1 MTGSQ
6 QMPEHVSASTSERP
20 RSRKLIEDML
30 QQRQQMLVLLWELS
44 KLDFAKVDQNIR
56 ETLEEF
62 QEILVDYIA
71 TGHFGLYQRISEGT
85 ERRQS
90 VLETAREIYPRIAK
104 TTDVAVEF
112 TDKYEALDAPVIE
125 ARLTTDLSTLAE
137 EIATRIELE
146 DRLILAMLGTEYII
160 PAQGSAA

>member
-1 MTGSQ
+1 
-6 QMPEHVSASTSERP
+6 MPEHVSASTSERP

>member
-1 MTGSQ
+1 
-6 QMPEHVSASTSERP
+6 
-20 RSRKLIEDML
+20 ML

-44 KLDFAKVDQNIR
+44 KLDFAKIDQNIR

-160 PAQGSAA
+160 PAHGSAA

>member
-1 MTGSQ
+1 
-6 QMPEHVSASTSERP
+6 MPEHVSASTSERP

-44 KLDFAKVDQNIR
+44 KLDFAKIDQNIR

-160 PAQGSAA
+160 PAHGSAA

>member
-146 DRLILAMLGTEYII
+146 DRLIVAMLGTEYII

>member
-1 MTGSQ
+1 
-6 QMPEHVSASTSERP
+6 MPEHVSASTSERP

-90 VLETAREIYPRIAK
+90 VLETAREIYPRITK

>member
-1 MTGSQ
+1 
-6 QMPEHVSASTSERP
+6 
-20 RSRKLIEDML
+20 
-30 QQRQQMLVLLWELS
+30 MLVLLWELS
-44 KLDFAKVDQNIR
+44 KLDFAKVGQNIR

-62 QEILVDYIA
+62 QELLVDYIA

-85 ERRQS
+85 ERRQG

-104 TTDVAVEF
+104 TTDVAMEF
-112 TDKYEALDAPVIE
+112 ADKYETLDTSVIQ

-146 DRLILAMLGTEYII
+146 DRLILAMLGNEYTI

>member
-1 MTGSQ
+1 
-6 QMPEHVSASTSERP
+6 MPEHVSASTSERP

-30 QQRQQMLVLLWELS
+30 HQRQQMLVLLWKLS